1 MVLKLAIVYM
11 LLLFSFDK
19 LVLYAFLLLA
29 IQILIRFCY
38 SYYCNKHFEETKY
51 KHVWDKALFKEMTG
65 FAGWSMFGNLAGVL
79 FGQGLNMLLNVFF
92 GPVVN
97 AARGIAVQV
106 QNAVQQ
112 FVLNF
117 QMALNPQITK
127 TYAQG
132 EMQEMHKLMYRS
144 ARFSFFLLF
153 FLSLP
158 VLFETKFILTVWLKI
173 VPDNTVVFLRIML
186 CTSLIYTLS
195 NPLVI
200 ANQATGKVRKYQAIC
215 GTILLMILPISYIC
229 LWLGLPAYSVFIV
242 HFLMESLTQVV
253 RMFLLRPLI
262 GIRIRDYLRYI
273 YSPVL
278 LVIAVSVILP
288 ALVYFNM
295 EDTVIRFFVVG
306 IVCVLSVSLTAYTL
320 GLSSNERVFVKAKA
334 LGMLH
339 KFSK

>member
-1 MVLKLAIVYM
+1 
-11 LLLFSFDK
+11 
-19 LVLYAFLLLA
+19 
-29 IQILIRFCY
+29 
-38 SYYCNKHFEETKY
+38 
-51 KHVWDKALFKEMTG
+51 
-65 FAGWSMFGNLAGVL
+65 
-79 FGQGLNMLLNVFF
+79 
-92 GPVVN
+92 
-97 AARGIAVQV
+97 
-106 QNAVQQ
+106 
-112 FVLNF
+112 
-117 QMALNPQITK
+117 
-127 TYAQG
+127 
-132 EMQEMHKLMYRS
+132 MQEMHKLMYRS

-173 VPDNTVVFLRIML
+173 VPDNTVVFLRIMI

-195 NPLVI
+195 NPLII

-215 GTILLMILPISYIC
+215 GTILLMILPISYIS
-229 LWLGLPAYSVFIV
+229 LRLGLPAYSVFIV

-278 LVIAVSVILP
+278 WVIAVSVILP
-288 ALVYFNM
+288 AFVYFNM
-295 EDTVIRFFVVG
+295 EDTVIRFFIVG